1 MVVTTSQV
9 RGKCVQPRYI
19 AGYSPPSSAGVIPF
33 ADAQLSMPMAPVVP
47 VNAYIQQPQQQQPWP
62 TEQQQPWPTEQQQPM
77 PYMQQPQQAPYSIQ
91 QQQPPGAPGYYTPG
105 APPQT
110 RY

>member
-62 TEQQQPWPTEQQQPM
+62 TEQQQPM